1 MCVNAYDGN
10 KVHTWMSTEVS
21 EMVSKLVDFT
31 YLRDVN
37 NLLEKGVKSP
47 SDPKYQQDTLVYTP
61 YIWASYYLGF
71 IIKKAPVHYSNFL
84 KLFSSCFVSPSF

>member
-10 KVHTWMSTEVS
+10 KFHTWMSTEVS

-37 NLLEKGVKSP
+37 DLLKKGVNSP

-61 YIWASYYLGF
+61 YIWAS
-71 IIKKAPVHYSNFL
+71 S
-84 KLFSSCFVSPSF
+84 